1 MSKDSCRPYHHGNLF
16 QALIDT
22 ALELLQEQGSWQF
35 NLREVARR
43 TGVSHAA
50 PYRHFSDK
58 TALLTELA
66 LVGFDALGDALSASR
81 QPENPVQ
88 QQLLAAAM
96 AYVAFA
102 DANPALY
109 RLMFSADAG
118 NREDVHLSQR
128 AQNTFTVV
136 LALLEQGRREGVFNG
151 KRPLQ
156 SQALACWAEVHG
168 LALLAID
175 GLLLPE
181 KVGNDPVP
189 AALST
194 LVEGLGV

>member
-1 MSKDSCRPYHHGNLF
+1 MSEVTRRPYHHGDLHRV
-16 QALIDT
+16 LIET

-43 TGVSHAA
+43 AGVSHAA

-58 TALLTELA
+58 AALLTELA
-66 LVGFDALGDALSASR
+66 LSGFEHLGTALSAAMVR
-81 QPENPVQ
+81 ENPVRQ
-88 QQLLAAAM
+88 QFLAAAQ

-102 DANPALY
+102 EANPALY

-118 NREDVHLSQR
+118 TRADVHLSQR
-128 AQNTFTVV
+128 AMDAFGVV
-136 LALLEQGRREGVFNG
+136 LTLLERGQQEGTF
-151 KRPLQ
+151 KLRPLQ
-156 SQALACWAEVHG
+156 GQATACWAEVHG

-181 KVGNDPVP
+181 KVGNKPVP
-189 AALST
+189 AALDI
-194 LVEGLGV
+194 LLEGLEA